1 MVVVEEHMLVGIDG
15 LIGEESAPNQWRYPR
30 SSNDEKILFPIPSV
44 LEVGPFD
51 LRWE

>member
-1 MVVVEEHMLVGIDG
+1 MLVGIDG
-15 LIGEESAPNQWRYPR
+15 LIGVESAPNQWRYPR

-51 LRWE
+51 LQRE